1 MGQNRAN
8 REQGRWKGQDLLK
21 VWGEGVRSLQDGPGQ
36 LQKDWGGG
44 PSCDGDNFRCKWMV
58 VMDVQQCRYTKC
70 IKITFKDS

>member
-36 LQKDWGGG
+36 LQKDWGGLH
-44 PSCDGDNFRCKWMV
+44 
-58 VMDVQQCRYTKC
+58 VMGTISDA
-70 IKITFKDS
+70 SGW